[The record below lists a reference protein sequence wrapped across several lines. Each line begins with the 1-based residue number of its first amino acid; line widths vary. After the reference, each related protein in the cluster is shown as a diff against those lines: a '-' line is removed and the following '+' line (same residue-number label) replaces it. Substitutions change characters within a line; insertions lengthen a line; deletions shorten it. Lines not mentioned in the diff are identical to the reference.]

1 MEEIRTRA
9 RLVDPAAS
17 SLSTR
22 GLTTLVP
29 RAEVEEAFHRGEFP
43 APLVLDIARTDGSD
57 DVTAHAQV
65 TVDWD
70 QAMLEELLRSTDDD
84 QIRLSFDADELEQTL
99 QEAEV
104 DAHGL
109 RERAAVLV
117 VGVAAVGATAGGAF
131 ASGPSIT
138 PDYAGAP
145 GATVHSTV
153 ATDAGSGTESNPLAR
168 YVASIDSQAT
178 AQTPAFVSDV
188 AAGGTGSPAGAVA
201 PISDVASGGTG
212 SPAGTVAPISDVAS
226 GDLGSPAGVVAPIS
240 DVASGGSG
248 QAAPD
253 ALARY
258 VGNVGSDV
266 AATPTP
272 SFVSDVA
279 AGGTGDATTDSLSRY
294 VGNVGSEPTVA
305 APAGDSGSSI
315 SLPSPAEGAGIAAG
329 LALLIM
335 GAGFTAARSRRPP
348 EQPA

>member
-70 QAMLEELLRSTDDD
+70 QAMLEELLRITDDD
-84 QIRLSFDADELEQTL
+84 QIRLSFDADELEQAL

-104 DAHGL
+104 DAHGM

-117 VGVAAVGATAGGAF
+117 IGVAAAGATAGGAF

-168 YVASIDSQAT
+168 LGSGVRELLFLVIQE
-178 AQTPAFVSDV
+178 VSTSLGRLYSSGRYDKQNYR
-188 AAGGTGSPAGAVA
+188 GTQRRACFRSPA
-201 PISDVASGGTG
+201 
-212 SPAGTVAPISDVAS
+212 
-226 GDLGSPAGVVAPIS
+226 
-240 DVASGGSG
+240 
-248 QAAPD
+248 
-253 ALARY
+253 
-258 VGNVGSDV
+258 
-266 AATPTP
+266 
-272 SFVSDVA
+272 
-279 AGGTGDATTDSLSRY
+279 
-294 VGNVGSEPTVA
+294 
-305 APAGDSGSSI
+305 
-315 SLPSPAEGAGIAAG
+315 
-329 LALLIM
+329 LLTIHY
-335 GAGFTAARSRRPP
+335 
-348 EQPA
+348 